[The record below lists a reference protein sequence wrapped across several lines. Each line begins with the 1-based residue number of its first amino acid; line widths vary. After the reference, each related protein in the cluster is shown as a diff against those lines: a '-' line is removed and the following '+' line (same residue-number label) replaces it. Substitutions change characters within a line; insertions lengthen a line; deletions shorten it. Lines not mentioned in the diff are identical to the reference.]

1 MPDRAAQW
9 AERCRVRRVPAAN
22 RAQEGAGPRALRG
35 GRREALRRR
44 SSTIQFDGTRRLVEP
59 ITTSALD
66 ARVRVLASPDTL
78 RAPAPRQGGGHPPPP
93 GQPSELERMSEAGQL
108 MMGGGTWMTFDSP
121 TGLITTAT
129 STAGMSARRT
139 RLECACLP
147 LIRFTTRRRYC
158 RTDRSAQRC
167 LARSGRRDVN
177 PS

>member
-66 ARVRVLASPDTL
+66 ARVRVLASTAPTAGAAAARRRVPSPNPCA
-78 RAPAPRQGGGHPPPP
+78 RAPGLALASPGGGRDGHPLAAAPGLAACLVSRPVPGRAWAWGRATERQGRRRLQNSIRSTILRIGVV
-93 GQPSELERMSEAGQL
+93 
-108 MMGGGTWMTFDSP
+108 SP
-121 TGLITTAT
+121 TGLIAL
-129 STAGMSARRT
+129 G
-139 RLECACLP
+139 
-147 LIRFTTRRRYC
+147 I
-158 RTDRSAQRC
+158 
-167 LARSGRRDVN
+167 
-177 PS
+177 